1 MKRAL
6 LLILICIFAAGCG
19 GKAPPGAPQIV
30 ATDLPD
36 DVVLRIGVLPILDAL
51 PLYIAEEAG
60 YFAAEGMSVEIV
72 AAASALE
79 RDSLMQAG
87 ELDAMLT
94 DVIATILFNRGDA
107 PVKIGAV
114 AFRAAGDAPQFR
126 ILAAPAA
133 KIESPGDLAGVPVGG
148 SANSVIAYVLD
159 RMLTDAGLVT
169 KEITL
174 EPVPAIPVRFE
185 MLMGGDLRA
194 AILPDPLAQAA
205 IEAGAAL
212 VLDDSQYP
220 AYSQSVISFRAD
232 FLDANPEAAAGFLR
246 AWMRAAADLNADPE
260 SYRAL
265 FLERANVP
273 ESVQETYIIPPF
285 PLNEI
290 TTEAEW
296 EDAAAWLLAE
306 ELIEGAP
313 PYDVGVWE
321 RAGQE

>member
-6 LLILICIFAAGCG
+6 LFILIAIFAAGCG
-19 GKAPPGAPQIV
+19 GQAPAGAPQIV

-36 DVVLRIGVLPILDAL
+36 DVALRIGVLPILDAL

-60 YFAAEGMSVEIV
+60 YFAAEGLAVEIV

-87 ELDAMLT
+87 ELDTMLT

-114 AFRAAGDAPQFR
+114 AFRAAEDAPQFR

-133 KIESPGDLAGVPVGG
+133 EIESPGDLAGVPVGG

-159 RMLTDAGLVT
+159 RMLADARVVT
-169 KEITL
+169 KKIVL

-185 MLMGGDLRA
+185 MLMSGDLRA

-212 VLDDSQYP
+212 LLDDSQYP

-246 AWMRAAADLNADPE
+246 AWMRAAADLNANPE
-260 SYRAL
+260 AYRAL

-273 ESVQETYIIPPF
+273 ESVQETYTIPPF
-285 PLNEI
+285 PLNQI
-290 TTEAEW
+290 TTRAEW
-296 EDAAAWLLAE
+296 ENAAAWLLAE
-306 ELIEGAP
+306 GLIEGAP
-313 PYDVGVWE
+313 PYEAGVW
-321 RAGQE
+321 QE